1 MPTLNSDE
9 KQLLKT
15 LLQPVQKTLR
25 LAWLMSVM
33 NTVLLIGQMW
43 LLAMLFSHLLT
54 LQFAQPNP
62 SLQTVSY
69 QAIQQHWQL
78 WLMGLAVCFVTRP
91 WFGLIRDKLGFQA
104 SVKVRQSLRADLLM
118 AMANLGT
125 ARHRFGSDGSLSSQI
140 IEQTEALDAYISRFA
155 VQKMVTVSTP
165 VLILLAVASQSW
177 VAAGILLL
185 TAPLVPVFMILIGH
199 LTARKSA
206 EQFAAMSQLSGRFL
220 DWVRGMTTLKRLQ
233 ATDTAQRDLA
243 NSSEGYRHRTMD
255 VLKIAF
261 LNGAALE
268 FLAALCI
275 ALTAVYLGFGL
286 MGILPWQKNVVPVPY
301 FGALFILLLAPEFY
315 APLRQL
321 GSDYHA
327 KAQAEGAMQ
336 SVLPILKAGGKLHSP
351 HSTSSYIEPHTE
363 PLASPSVVANPDRQ
377 FATFKPPFSV
387 VAEQLSMTGLG
398 GRVRLVPVSFR
409 VESGQRVA
417 ITGDSGSGKSSLLQ
431 ALMGFSDGMDTVSG
445 KVTLRT
451 PTGDFDLSKLKEDAL
466 LTAYRDHLG
475 YLSQQVALMPM
486 SIGDNLR
493 LAKPDASDAEL
504 WEVLEAVQLADV
516 LRQLPTGLDTLLGER
531 GRGLSGGQQQRLGI
545 AQLLLQKASLW
556 LLDEPTEHLDPD
568 TAQALHGVLEQVSR
582 GKTVL
587 WVTHHHETLT
597 WLDDRIHLQAPTN
610 LTDSLPDAHLHETQ
624 SLMPNEKANGTDDVN
639 EFTVGGV
646 I

>member
-54 LQFAQPNP
+54 LQFDQPNP

-78 WLMGLAVCFVTRP
+78 WLMGACGVLCDSSMVWAHAE
-91 WFGLIRDKLGFQA
+91 ISSGFQA

-140 IEQTEALDAYISRFA
+140 IEQTEALDGYISRFA

-336 SVLPILKAGGKLHSP
+336 SVLPILKAGDKLHSP

-363 PLASPSVVANPDRQ
+363 PLASPSVVVNPDRQ

-398 GRVRLVPVSFR
+398 GRVRLFPVSFR

-445 KVTLRT
+445 KVTLCT

-486 SIGDNLR
+486 SISDNLR

-545 AQLLLQKASLW
+545 AQLLLQK
-556 LLDEPTEHLDPD
+556 
-568 TAQALHGVLEQVSR
+568 QAYGY
-582 GKTVL
+582 
-587 WVTHHHETLT
+587 WM
-597 WLDDRIHLQAPTN
+597 N
-610 LTDSLPDAHLHETQ
+610 LPSISIPIPLKRCMAC
-624 SLMPNEKANGTDDVN
+624 
-639 EFTVGGV
+639 
-646 I
+646 